1 MTLNLRVSAN
11 KFNFFSL
18 PYLIFFCLFAGHIA
32 GYIDTGK
39 MNLHVASSMILA
51 KSDVILLVYQS

>member
-1 MTLNLRVSAN
+1 VSAN

-18 PYLIFFCLFAGHIA
+18 PYLIFLFAGHIA